1 MSLIE
6 TFEIVHL
13 SIVGFASTIKIE
25 QPGKDPI
32 LPSILGTGFVVD
44 SRGIVATNRH
54 VVEAILELPIDPRD
68 GKHAAR
74 AIMTSGVREE
84 SGGHSMPMLFVD
96 IKGGA
101 VVSNFVSSTPYFGEP
116 LPDVAF
122 VQLNVGEVPAL
133 QLASAENSW
142 KTGME
147 VAIAGF
153 PLGTKPLEVFDK
165 VTQIMPFVKHGIIS
179 SIFPF
184 PCPFPHGFSTDILT
198 QGGNSGSPVF
208 RADSPVALGMHEGV
222 VKGADNIT
230 LAVPS
235 NMIAIAL
242 AQYLEQFRPDFE
254 GVPTLQDLLTTRPWT
269 DKPVW
274 TRLDNAT

>member
-1 MSLIE
+1 
-6 TFEIVHL
+6 
-13 SIVGFASTIKIE
+13 
-25 QPGKDPI
+25 
-32 LPSILGTGFVVD
+32 
-44 SRGIVATNRH
+44 
-54 VVEAILELPIDPRD
+54 
-68 GKHAAR
+68 
-74 AIMTSGVREE
+74 
-84 SGGHSMPMLFVD
+84 MLFVD